1 MPLPPEIAADLLT
14 EARGL
19 NEGRDYPALAGLLG
33 GHDLEDLLV
42 EPELVF
48 LRADVFRRVG
58 RSAEAIMALAA
69 LEPVTARR
77 GNDRLN
83 RRRLNLLGSL
93 RFEAGDVDEARA
105 SWLRLLDDGVRGDD
119 EEFTARACNN
129 LGVVATL
136 RGDLSQALAHYSRAL
151 ASYQRVGY
159 DRGLGQSH
167 HNLGIAYRE
176 MGFHS
181 QADRHFRT
189 AARLAREAH
198 SEDELARVQQER
210 SLLLYLLGDARL
222 AEVAAGQALARYE
235 RLDDPSGRGEVHRIL
250 GLIALGEGH
259 LDEAGRVLR
268 LALEGAE
275 SAGARLLEA
284 EVREAR
290 AALFHA
296 VGDIEAGVDEEER
309 GADLFAALGAVGWGQ
324 RARDRARALVARG
337 ASRSA

>member
-1 MPLPPEIAADLLT
+1 VPLSPEIAADLLT
-14 EARGL
+14 EAQGL
-19 NEGRDYPALAGLLG
+19 NEEREYPALAGLLDRHG
-33 GHDLEDLLV
+33 LEDLLV

-58 RSAEAIMALAA
+58 RSGEAIEALSA

-77 GNDRLN
+77 GNDRLH
-83 RRRLNLLGSL
+83 RRRVNLLGSL
-93 RFEAGDVDEARA
+93 QFEAGDVDGARA
-105 SWLRLLDDGVRGDD
+105 SWLRLLDDGARGGD

-136 RGDLSQALAHYSRAL
+136 RGDLPQALAHFSRAL
-151 ASYQRVGY
+151 ASYQRVSY

-176 MGFHS
+176 MGFHA

-189 AARLAREAH
+189 ASRLAREAH

-222 AEVAAGQALARYE
+222 AQVAAGQALAGYE
-235 RLDDPSGRGEVHRIL
+235 RLDDPSGRSEVHRIL

-259 LDEAGRVLR
+259 LEEASRVLA
-268 LALEGAE
+268 LALEGAVR
-275 SAGARLLEA
+275 AGARLLEA

-290 AALFHA
+290 AALFRA
-296 VGDIEAGVDEEER
+296 VGDTRAGAEEEEL
-309 GADLFAALGAVGWGQ
+309 GADLFTALGAVGWGH
-324 RARDRARALVARG
+324 RTRDRARSLAARG
-337 ASRSA
+337 GSRPT